1 MKLIS
6 FNVNGIRASVTKGLV
21 PSLKLIGAD
30 IVCFQETKAT
40 PEQVATALKDL
51 PGYHLHAHGAER
63 PGYSGTAI
71 LSREEPVRVDFGIE
85 GADEHN
91 TEGRVITATFAD
103 HIVVNSYVPNSGQDL
118 KRLGY
123 RGQWDTAL
131 RSYLVKL
138 AQGKR
143 PVIFTG
149 DLNVAHQPIDIAR
162 PKANYNKTAGYTQA
176 EIDGI
181 SALLNAGYVDTFRH
195 LHPEEVKYSW
205 WSQRFGARE
214 KNVGWR
220 IDYVLV
226 NKAFAPKVKEAFILN
241 DVLGSDHC
249 PVGIVW

>member
-1 MKLIS
+1 
-6 FNVNGIRASVTKGLV
+6 VNGIRASVTKGLHA
-21 PSLKLIGAD
+21 SLRTMAAD
-30 IVCFQETKAT
+30 VVCFQETKAT
-40 PEQVATALKDL
+40 PEQVAEALKEVE
-51 PGYHLHAHGAER
+51 GYHVHASGAEK

-71 LSREEPVRVDFGIE
+71 MSRQKPERVHMGIP
-85 GADEHN
+85 GAGEHN
-91 TEGRVITATFAD
+91 KEGRIVTATFKD
-103 HIVVNSYVPNSGQDL
+103 HIVVNAYVPNSGQDL

-123 RGQWDTAL
+123 RAEWDEAL
-131 RSYLVKL
+131 RQYLVQL
-138 AQGKR
+138 ASGSL

-162 PKANYNKTAGYTQA
+162 PKPNYNKTAGYMQS

-181 SALLNAGYVDTFRH
+181 AALLASGYVDTFRH
-195 LHPEEVKYSW
+195 LHPGTVKYSW

-226 NKAFAPKVKEAFILN
+226 SKGFEKKVKEAFILN
-241 DVLGSDHC
+241 EVMGSDHC